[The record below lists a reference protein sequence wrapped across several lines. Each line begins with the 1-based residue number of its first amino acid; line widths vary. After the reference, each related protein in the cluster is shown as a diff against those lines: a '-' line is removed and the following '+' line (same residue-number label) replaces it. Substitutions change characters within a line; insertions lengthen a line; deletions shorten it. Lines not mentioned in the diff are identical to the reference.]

1 MATYIVKSGD
11 SLSKIAL
18 QFYGDAG
25 RYREIAE
32 ANDIENPNLIH
43 VGDLLDIPEETDSSP
58 SYSSSTPEVQQ
69 LQTTQP
75 SSSNAAPAP
84 KTDPNKQFLGIAAI
98 VAVAAVGYW
107 VWSNKE
113 KLMSQ
118 PAAAQNPDDE
128 EVEFEDEDEDE
139 DEEE

>member
-1 MATYIVKSGD
+1 M
-11 SLSKIAL
+11 
-18 QFYGDAG
+18 
-25 RYREIAE
+25 
-32 ANDIENPNLIH
+32 
-43 VGDLLDIPEETDSSP
+43 
-58 SYSSSTPEVQQ
+58 
-69 LQTTQP
+69 
-75 SSSNAAPAP
+75 
-84 KTDPNKQFLGIAAI
+84 
-98 VAVAAVGYW
+98 AVAAVGYW